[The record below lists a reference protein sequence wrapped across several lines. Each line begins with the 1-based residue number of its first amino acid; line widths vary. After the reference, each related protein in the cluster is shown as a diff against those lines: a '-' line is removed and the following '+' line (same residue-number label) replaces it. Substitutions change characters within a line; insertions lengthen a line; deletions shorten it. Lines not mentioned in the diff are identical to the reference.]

1 MCGKKLLMSAKGT
14 TSMAAKYYILIF
26 LYLYNLSLWDLR
38 KWEASNQSTVHES
51 QKTSMNT
58 IKYFCCQNGVLRLKI
73 TAFSEL

>member
-14 TSMAAKYYILIF
+14 TPMAAKYYILIF

-38 KWEASNQSTVHES
+38 KWEASNQSTVQES

-58 IKYFCCQNGVLRLKI
+58 IKNFCCQNGVLRLKI